1 MKKIL
6 YMGVLA
12 IAALATTSCSST
24 KQLYSWYNYE
34 DIVYQY
40 SKNPNEKLQAK
51 VPLKEMANYSTS
63 LSSITGGRAS
73 FTMKFSNYELVP
85 TDVQNQLIKEFEA
98 QNKDED

>member
-34 DIVYQY
+34 DIVYLY

-51 VPLKEMANYSTS
+51 VLE
-63 LSSITGGRAS
+63 
-73 FTMKFSNYELVP
+73 
-85 TDVQNQLIKEFEA
+85 Q
-98 QNKDED
+98 